1 MDANSQRLRQ
11 EPDKNRQAKY
21 RPMQVSLK
29 SSAYFVTL
37 PGIIDQAIVVIRLVI
52 VPILPARGQPSA
64 SPRIRLEAH

>member
-29 SSAYFVTL
+29 SSTYFVTL
-37 PGIIDQAIVVIRLVI
+37 PSIVDPAIVVIRL
-52 VPILPARGQPSA
+52 
-64 SPRIRLEAH
+64 